1 MAEDNNKT
9 AYSPFDINRDGVI
22 DTNDATLFQR
32 YLQDLRGDALVVG
45 DVVPNKEGVRST
57 EEIEQYLDEVTNKE
71 KNPILFDLF
80 DLVGNGKLDALSDGL
95 LFRRYTEGVRDS
107 SLTAGL
113 KTDGSN
119 FSYDER
125 VQLNRRLNKIYMGLT
140 VNDDFEVRGDEVLG
154 FQLTGFTNDGAPQF
168 SFNNGSPNLGRWAP
182 IHYQGYSRPLT
193 PEELIDGY
201 LAAMSGRRLTTTG
214 GEQVWQGTERRVWY
228 DPRWEEGLFVEGYED
243 VAKPT
248 HNARGRREAES
259 FLSLYTEATIDYY
272 GAPEPEKVDINL
284 GIDPET
290 LEYITLRDVFELRM
304 PQNPDLAGSTGGTTD
319 PTWRPANPL
328 PAEWVIGVD
337 SIPSAEEMARG
348 YYSLALLF
356 GEGHAQKQFRSIPEE
371 WESTWEKVPKNAL
384 NPSNV
389 TDQLKKSFT
398 ASDIQEYG
406 SLKDIPAA
414 QLASWA
420 DKVEPTYGSM
430 HQIATAVRKYQEDP
444 DSLDVY
450 DLVNLYT
457 LDFVEEYFYELPE
470 KQDLFGEGTSLGG
483 LTTEDK
489 FQAVQEA
496 WRATPN
502 YEASSSDL
510 LWKKTTEDWR
520 FGMEYSSGS
529 TSNSYFSDGKLY
541 WMGGIPQDAEYMM
554 PRHEWSHKK
563 KMSEWGKTLL
573 ELDMPLYV
581 EADSEALT
589 AALGEKLILP
599 IRDGA
604 EALWYDSTRL
614 YMKGGAMYDP
624 YNLNLDSHNQVNGAD
639 WVFDHLYY
647 FDGEMPDYSEF
658 SNPGAKNEGKGFL
671 IDITGGE
678 APIGSYSMVWVEQ
691 PRRVGTLEKVLD
703 NPALNIVASLN
714 PVSALVLFGLKALN
728 ELLGDGRTLKG
739 EDYAGAVIASLKL
752 TGKLSMP
759 KGTEEAEAA
768 GKAAEA
774 EKLAELAEVGI
785 TGETAVNMAKAFGA
799 QVAATEAAGIGLFG
813 LSARQ
818 TVTLINAVGSGE
830 SVGTALMNGFGR
842 DYLSSGFDYLGIDTS
857 AVPNA
862 VMDSVSQIVV
872 DVANGD
878 SFEDALNKE
887 AASVVGKKAGEIVS
901 DFFEENNISDEFNNF
916 FGEAIDDLKSAASQV
931 GEVLD
936 DKAIKP
942 IVDIIEGVLPEGGL
956 DSLLDTSEGMK
967 AAFDKLGEDIRVIG
981 KNIDDSVIE
990 PISDVAK
997 GAMSKFVGMATVFSG
1012 ELPADTI
1019 KRIDEMVEG
1028 TANLMGIG
1036 LEEMPGDLRNILE
1049 ESFGTLIL
1057 TGELT
1062 DENKARIIS
1071 RELVVAERVNEAFKD
1086 SNLVNVITPELFTV
1100 ALRSGLNAAMQGGNV
1115 ESAFL
1120 DTIADSVVTHL
1131 KNSVSL
1137 GIDEVEQT
1145 ISDATERSKTAYKNA
1160 KNAAAERDRLDKEI
1174 DAEIAKITE
1183 IQQLQ
1188 EARQQDIEQ
1197 KRIAANAPGASDGE
1211 KQAYYAAVDTDNVQ
1225 TTLDKLALDGINAT
1239 VLDLA
1244 GQHETQNLIY
1254 ETATGELS
1262 TALELRDTALNPF
1275 FGNVLDASI
1284 LEINGYWRGTEE
1296 YAAAN
1301 GIPVEDAHEH
1311 YLSVGIF
1318 EGVPVSDAQYKNL
1331 LYNSVSDQTD
1341 FTLQQSGIDVSKLS
1355 EGQRAAVFNSILA
1368 EAEAQGEAA
1377 GSATTLE
1384 FLQTSQDPNS
1394 GINFNYDS
1402 ATLVST
1408 ALSPPDTPLLTIP
1421 QINYTLAE
1429 QGYTNVVSDVLDL
1442 FEDDPAQRETI
1453 INALSTNQ
1461 LRLVTLPDGS
1471 KKWVQPTTLV
1481 QYQGVEGG
1489 SQLTVSERPAG
1500 LTLQETAMYDP
1511 TAYLQVLGILPP
1523 EEARVAE
1530 NNVREANGLEP
1541 IPEGETSWVYRTI
1554 KGILD
1559 HESEAGVKKQ
1569 AQRAYDNVK
1578 LSNGSDED
1586 AQAAYD
1592 EAYAN
1597 ASGKEAATL
1606 SVAIRGVTEVVGA
1619 FNSFAMG
1626 VSTSAQIG
1634 NARRDAVQAKNAM
1647 LLAGASEG
1655 EAQAAYDSVYQEGLN
1670 NIDFA
1675 MENELSKN
1683 LDAIQGMAMGYMSQE
1698 HQDTFKDMMK
1708 NIDEAEGF
1716 MGTTKA
1722 IFGEFVDHPTT
1733 FLIEFVGVEVVSEL
1747 IPLVI
1752 GGGTFAAVKAG
1763 SKLAIKDI
1771 TEEAANTMAS
1781 KAALQSGLAGDMME
1795 AAGGGVMETYEDA
1808 YATAETY
1815 GRDKLGLSGA
1825 ELEAY
1830 AGEYASGLSMKVGLT
1845 AAMMVG
1851 ILADGSQALEGTIFK
1866 GALKEATDVL
1876 AERGAKNVSDDLGGL
1891 LVKNG
1896 VVVLK
1901 ETGSEGAEA
1910 AASTYV
1916 KESSLATMDP
1926 NRDFGNEMASNV
1938 VLSAIASAGT
1948 TAPILGI
1955 NGVIN
1960 QAGGPSGSG
1969 PAGGFTTNAE
1979 SNNPLVHLAISQNPE
1994 LQEAINNKDIE
2005 AVNRISNELGMADF
2019 NAGNDLLNAV
2029 DDSNYISSTEAI
2041 EAYARMGI
2049 QNPSKDALDF
2059 AINLPSTTDDFNEAD
2074 FDQQLADAYQLA
2086 NPDDIQD
2093 TYSDR
2098 PTPQHHYDIIQ
2109 RMYAIAEQGGQAS
2122 VFDYN
2127 EDGSLTN
2134 EDVEAYKK
2142 GLNILE
2148 RNALEE
2154 YEYKVNTQEIE
2165 HTPNQTGILDTFV
2178 GDSLVNASE
2187 AEAIKQDI
2195 TTLQQNGVSAAEAI
2209 TALNQKYEGLAGAEG
2224 LIATEVANAFTAD
2237 ENISTL
2243 TESIVSKLK
2252 EDGTFLD
2259 VDNAEDVTAL
2269 LTAFI
2274 ESDDFK
2280 NALPSTSDFQTADDV
2295 STIITE
2301 SLADFTTSEALT
2313 DLIPNITGLQDE
2325 DEVKALI
2332 TDSLADYVKAE
2343 DLPDSITTEE
2353 VNDAI
2358 ATQLIDYVKTID
2370 LPEAGL
2376 DQDAVEQV
2384 FSDFLETDDF
2394 KNALPSTSDFQ
2405 TANDV
2410 SNLITDSLVNFTTSE
2425 ALTAMIPDL
2434 TGLQNEDEVKA
2445 IITNSL
2451 TDYVKAEDLPDSI
2464 TTDDVETA
2472 ITDKLV
2478 DYVKTIDLPEAGL
2491 DQDAVEQVFSDFL
2504 KTEEFID
2511 ALPEIPEAGL
2521 DEDGVQDVVDTS
2533 LETFL
2538 ESDAFKDAL
2547 PDAGV
2552 TVGEVNEAFGNFVR
2566 GDLFQ
2571 SMLGVDSSEVA
2582 TIISGA
2588 LGDFLVSDDFLNAV
2602 GPTEEEI
2609 TGAIGVSL
2617 TNFLRDTRLV
2627 DKIKENSLDQTE
2639 ANTLITNSLA
2649 AFLDSDDFNAAI
2661 GDFQTASQVSDT
2673 LKDYVTAEDFQTELD
2688 ALPDFTQFQTEE
2700 DVDAIVSGALSDFL
2714 DSTGLVNAITSASMD
2729 EAETQTLVRDSL
2741 QDFLVSDDFAAAI
2754 GGSGAIGNINNSL
2767 DGLKQDLEQ
2776 LGVSVQGQI
2785 DIIENVFGNE
2795 QTYYQTS
2802 RHDLEDHIRN
2812 NGPMKIPDD
2821 LVGTFPWRTIDKD
2834 GNGYINLITDDNFEW
2849 LPGIYKD
2856 VSDYPGEIDSYKGFM
2871 WQASVSQNEE
2881 YSKNF
2886 PPNLML
2892 NTDENGNILDLDKQR
2907 TKSGVVKKEGK
2918 GALYAIQQLQ
2928 ESALIQ
2934 GRDIKTL
2941 DYRVDDLEEQVADN
2955 AAEFTRRLDDQALAI
2970 GRPGNN
2976 HRPDSIHYRPASG
2989 LYAEIADVYEQVGED
3004 RQNALDNL
3012 FKKYEEIPGFDD
3024 AVNGVMKDQ
3033 VDEFKTIIGRPAEY
3047 YEDRVYDPVTQ
3058 TYKYVPDL
3066 TRIKRQPTG
3075 LYLEI
3080 QNAIT
3085 LPEGEKGQAFVEID
3099 KKFTNLVNDLETKIL
3114 GDDEITGALQ
3124 DAIAEAWGPAAPE
3137 QGRDNYFKQEYIDQM
3152 INGDLPVDPTYDYDG
3167 DGVITDADKT
3177 TFLGTL
3183 SFDEV
3188 AAAENYRTWKETA
3201 TGINSELEELRFTT
3215 GLQTYA
3221 TDNKIQ
3227 EYGDRLTVI
3236 EEDIDAR
3243 LSDERLEQIATDAL
3257 GMRAFGW
3264 RGVQDPEYL
3273 RALMEANTYDDFVAL
3288 RGIDPRI
3295 DRIVEKYKDDAWS
3308 GGWFGRLMLDDDE
3321 YRSLVYVDPE
3331 SSSVYISEADI
3342 ELLQSYADSEEPM
3355 GSLNTGVYA
3364 IAEELGLISPDGE
3377 TLKVPEL
3384 EAFMNSIQ
3392 GVIGSPTKLPY
3403 EERVGLDRV
3412 SKDLEAL
3419 ASLSEASAYQLRG
3432 LEEGEARRSSFL
3444 RNLPEEFREDTRWL
3458 DLFLQ
3463 TGRYPRDF
3471 VSRFDYN
3478 GDGVFNM
3485 DDYRARESDIED
3497 GVDVDIQPATGL
3509 FALIDEKT
3517 DYTDEDAQKVVNDA
3531 LGSLGGELV
3540 RDENGD
3546 PVIDPI
3552 TNDYV
3557 REPATG
3563 MYKFILDE
3571 VAASDELNI
3580 KRLTDSLAD
3589 YSTTVEINAM
3599 VDDKIKEAMGR
3610 PPEQVVNEY
3619 GVLQYDP
3626 VTNEPIMDS
3635 GTGVYAI
3642 AQTFGFTTQDEV
3654 QDFVDAAIT
3663 NFGDKDARTG
3673 IYAEI
3678 DEKIKEGIEGIDV
3691 GIDENAVGRIVQSTL
3706 GTNAVAINPAD
3717 GRVQVD
3723 ENNFPIYKEGMGFG
3737 DHTGIYKYIWDAAL
3751 VALNI
3756 SRADATQQIEAL
3768 KTNALPDII
3777 GAQLLDAIGDPGGDY
3792 VYGANPD
3799 GSGIVRDENGDYLR
3813 TQPTGIYALI
3823 ANMGLDEAQKQEI
3836 IDAAVAAMGDPEA
3849 RTGIYA
3855 ELDAKDTL
3863 NNLQVQQIV
3872 EGVVGKPPEPIT
3884 EVDDDGNTTPVL
3896 DDEGNPTFTDSTGI
3910 YQYIDQQIASGVAPV
3925 DLSATLEGYATI
3937 EQLEAVKTD
3946 VTNIEANVEQL
3957 QTDVGDVQTDVGD
3970 LQTDVGDLQTDVGG
3984 LQTDVGDLQT
3994 DIDAFEASQA
4004 AQDITIQQMADVLG
4018 VKVNEVTEED
4028 KQALTTII
4036 AESEVILENRDDR
4049 AEIAMYDVN
4058 NDGVLNTLDQQYME
4072 AAINTGDYSGFVDSV
4087 FTPESTGLIGDI
4099 EQERERNEDLQTQ
4112 IDAQNARIEQ
4122 EEEEER
4128 IRRLVAK
4135 GRTATTT
4142 SGKPGDL
4149 AMIQYQYDIGGDNI
4163 FATPQQSK
4171 FYSGFTPYG
4180 NKAGGKI
4187 KAKTDEILK
4196 IIGKR

>member
-22 DTNDATLFQR
+22 DTNDATLFHR
-32 YLQDLRGDALVVG
+32 YLSELRGDALVK
-45 DVVPNKEGVRST
+45 DLVPDEEGVRST

-80 DLVGNGKLDALSDGL
+80 DLVGNGQLDALSDGL

-107 SLTAGL
+107 SLTEGV

-125 VQLNRRLNKIYMGLT
+125 IQLNNRLNKIYMGLT
-140 VNDDFEVRGDEVLG
+140 VNDDFEVKGDEVLG

-168 SFNNGSPNLGRWAP
+168 SFNNGTSLGRWAP

-201 LAAMSGRRLTTTG
+201 LSIMADTYESDREYEL
-214 GEQVWQGTERRVWY
+214 WI
-228 DPRWEEGLFVEGYED
+228 DPRWEEGLVVEGFED
-243 VAKPT
+243 EARITPT
-248 HNARGRREAES
+248 GKGRLDAES
-259 FLSLYTEATIDYY
+259 WLSRNTQATVDYY
-272 GAPEPEKVDINL
+272 GAPTPTKVDINL

-290 LEYITLRDVFELRM
+290 LEYITLSDVFELRM
-304 PQNPDLAGSTGGTTD
+304 PNNPDQAIKVAGMKY
-319 PTWRPANPL
+319 PAWRPDTPL
-328 PAEWVIGVD
+328 PAEWVVGVD
-337 SIPSAEEMARG
+337 SIPSVEEMAKG

-356 GEGHAQKQFRSIPEE
+356 GKDYAQKQFASIPEE
-371 WESTWEKVPKNAL
+371 WKSTWEEVPKNAL

-406 SLKDIPAA
+406 SLKDIPAD
-414 QLASWA
+414 QLLSWA
-420 DKVEPTYGSM
+420 DKVEPAYGAM
-430 HQIATAVRKYQEDP
+430 HQIATAAKKYQEDP
-444 DSLDVY
+444 DSLTVD
-450 DLVNLYT
+450 DLARLYT
-457 LDFVEEYFYELPE
+457 LDSVEEYFYDLPE
-470 KQDLFGEGTSLGG
+470 KQNLFGEGTSLEE
-483 LTTEDK
+483 LSTQDK

-496 WRATPN
+496 WRNTGD
-502 YEASSSDL
+502 YESAYSDD
-510 LWKKTTEDWR
+510 LWKYTTESWR

-529 TSNSYFSDGKLY
+529 TNNSYFSDGKLY
-541 WMGGIPQDAEYMM
+541 WMGGIPHDAEYMM
-554 PRHEWSHKK
+554 PRHEWSFNK
-563 KMSEWGKTLL
+563 KMSEWGKALL

-589 AALGEKLILP
+589 AALGETITLP
-599 IRDGA
+599 IGEGA

-614 YMKGGAMYDP
+614 YMKGGTQYDLS
-624 YNLNLDSHNQVNGAD
+624 NLPVDSHNQVYGAD
-639 WVFDHLYY
+639 WVFNHLYY

-658 SNPGAKNEGKGFL
+658 ANPGKKNEGRGFL
-671 IDITGGE
+671 IDITGGD

-691 PRRVGTLEKVLD
+691 PRRVGTAERVLD
-703 NPALNIVASLN
+703 MPALNILASLN
-714 PVSALVLFGLKALN
+714 PISALVLFGLKALN
-728 ELLGDGRTLKG
+728 ELFGDGRTLKG
-739 EDYAGAVIASLKL
+739 SDYAGAVIAGLKI

-759 KGTEEAEAA
+759 KGAAEAEEA

-774 EKLAELAEVGI
+774 AKLAELAEAGI
-785 TGETAVNMAKAFGA
+785 TGEVALQIAEAYGA
-799 QVAATEAAGIGLFG
+799 QVAATTAAGVGIFG

-830 SVGTALMNGFGR
+830 SVGTALMNGFGK

-857 AVPNA
+857 AVPDA

-887 AASVVGKKAGEIVS
+887 AASVVGKKAGDIVS

-916 FGEAIDDLKSAASQV
+916 FGEAINDLKAAASQV

-936 DKAIKP
+936 DTAIKP
-942 IVDIIEGVLPEGGL
+942 IVDLIEGVLPEGGL

-967 AAFDKLGEDIRVIG
+967 AAFDKLEEDIRVIG
-981 KNIDDSVIE
+981 RNIDDSVIE
-990 PISDVAK
+990 PISDAAK
-997 GAMSKFVGMATVFSG
+997 GAMSKFVGMATVFAG

-1019 KRIDEMVEG
+1019 KRINEMVEG

-1049 ESFGTLIL
+1049 ESFGTLVL

-1071 RELVVAERVNEAFKD
+1071 RELVVAERVTEAFKD
-1086 SNLVNVITPELFTV
+1086 SNLVNTITPELFTV
-1100 ALRSGLNAAMQGGNV
+1100 ALRSGLNAAMQGGDV

-1137 GIDEVEQT
+1137 GINEVAQT
-1145 ISDATERSKTAYKNA
+1145 VSDANERSTTAYKDA

-1174 DAEIAKITE
+1174 DAEIAKINE
-1183 IQQLQ
+1183 IQQQQ

-1197 KRIAANAPGASDGE
+1197 KRIAANAPDASDAE
-1211 KQAYYAAVDTDNVQ
+1211 KQDYYDAIDADSVQ
-1225 TTLDKLALDGINAT
+1225 TTLDTLVLEDINSN
-1239 VLDLA
+1239 VVDLA
-1244 GQHETQNLIY
+1244 GQHEAQDLIY
-1254 ETATGELS
+1254 ETATGKLS
-1262 TALELRDTALNPF
+1262 TEIELRDAALTPF

-1284 LEINGYWRGTEE
+1284 LDLNGYWRGAEE
-1296 YAAAN
+1296 YAVAN

-1331 LYNSVSDQTD
+1331 IYNHVSDQTD

-1355 EGQRAAVFNSILA
+1355 AGQRAAVFNSILA

-1384 FLQTSQDPNS
+1384 FLQVAQDPNS
-1394 GINFNYDS
+1394 DINFNFDP

-1429 QGYTNVVSDVLDL
+1429 QGYTNIVSDVLDL
-1442 FEDDPAQRETI
+1442 FEGDPAKRETI
-1453 INALSTNQ
+1453 TNALATNQ

-1481 QYQGVEGG
+1481 QYQGVDGG

-1511 TAYLQVLGILPP
+1511 TAYLQVLGVLPP

-1578 LSNGSDED
+1578 LSGGSDED

-1592 EAYAN
+1592 EEYAN
-1597 ASGKEAATL
+1597 ASGEEAATL

-1619 FNSFAMG
+1619 FNSLAMG

-1647 LLAGASEG
+1647 LLAGASEE

-1781 KAALQSGLAGDMME
+1781 KAALRSGLATDMME

-1815 GRDKLGLSGA
+1815 GKDTLGLSGA

-1851 ILADGSQALEGTIFK
+1851 ILSDGSQALEGTIFK

-1876 AERGAKNVSDDLGGL
+1876 AERGTKNLSDDLVGAVAENGL
-1891 LVKNG
+1891 VIVK
-1896 VVVLK
+1896 
-1901 ETGSEGAEA
+1901 ESIAEAAEA

-2019 NAGNDLLNAV
+2019 NAGNDLLNAA

-2041 EAYARMGI
+2041 ESYARMGI

-2142 GLNILE
+2142 GLNIFE

-2195 TTLQQNGVSAAEAI
+2195 ASLQQDGLTASQAI
-2209 TALNQKYEGLAGAEG
+2209 TALNEKYEGLAGAEG

-2243 TESIVSKLK
+2243 TESIVTKLK
-2252 EDGTFLD
+2252 EDGTFVD
-2259 VDNAEDVTAL
+2259 VDNAEDVAAL

-2274 ESDDFK
+2274 DSEDFK
-2280 NALPSTSDFQTADDV
+2280 NALPSTDGFITADD
-2295 STIITE
+2295 
-2301 SLADFTTSEALT
+2301 
-2313 DLIPNITGLQDE
+2313 
-2325 DEVKALI
+2325 
-2332 TDSLADYVKAE
+2332 
-2343 DLPDSITTEE
+2343 
-2353 VNDAI
+2353 
-2358 ATQLIDYVKTID
+2358 
-2370 LPEAGL
+2370 
-2376 DQDAVEQV
+2376 
-2384 FSDFLETDDF
+2384 
-2394 KNALPSTSDFQ
+2394 TSDFQ
-2405 TANDV
+2405 TVSDV
-2410 SNLITDSLVNFTTSE
+2410 STLITESLINFTTSE
-2425 ALTAMIPDL
+2425 ALTELIPDIS
-2434 TGLQNEDEVKA
+2434 GLQDEDAVKTL
-2445 IITNSL
+2445 ITDSL
-2451 TDYVKAEDLPDSI
+2451 TDYVKSSDLELPDAVTSE
-2464 TTDDVETA
+2464 DVNTA
-2472 ITDKLV
+2472 ITTQLV

-2504 KTEEFID
+2504 KTEEFIT

-2547 PDAGV
+2547 PDAGLS
-2552 TVGEVNEAFGNFVR
+2552 VGEVNEAFGNFVR
-2566 GDLFQ
+2566 GELFQ
-2571 SMLGVDSSEVA
+2571 SMVGVDSSEVA

-2617 TNFLRDTRLV
+2617 TNFLEDTRLV

-2639 ANTLITNSLA
+2639 ASTLITNSLA
-2649 AFLDSDDFNAAI
+2649 DFLDSEDFNAAI
-2661 GDFQTASQVSDT
+2661 GDFQTADDVAGIVSDS

-2688 ALPDFTQFQTEE
+2688 ALPDFTQFQTAD
-2700 DVDAIVSGALSDFL
+2700 DVDFAISEAVNSFL
-2714 DSTGLVNAITSASMD
+2714 DSTELANAITSASMD
-2729 EAETQTLVRDSL
+2729 EVETQTLIRGSL

-2754 GGSGAIGNINNSL
+2754 GGSGAIGNINESL

-2795 QTYYQTS
+2795 EIYYQTS
-2802 RHDLEDHIRN
+2802 RNDLKDHIRN
-2812 NGPMKIPDD
+2812 NGPMKIPDH
-2821 LVGTFPWRTIDKD
+2821 LVGTYPWREIDKD
-2834 GNGYINLITDDNFEW
+2834 GNGYLNLITDDNYER
-2849 LPGIYKD
+2849 LPGIFSAVTD
-2856 VSDYPGEIDSYKGFM
+2856 HPHEIDTYNAFL
-2871 WQASVSQNEE
+2871 WQAQYQQDAE
-2881 YSKNF
+2881 YAKNF
-2886 PPNLML
+2886 PRGFVL
-2892 NTDENGNILDLDKQR
+2892 NTDENGNILDLDKQNSASR
-2907 TKSGVVKKEGK
+2907 VVRKEGK
-2918 GALYAIQQLQ
+2918 GALYDIQRLQ
-2928 ESALIQ
+2928 ENNRTQ
-2934 GRDIKTL
+2934 DRDIKGL
-2941 DYRVDDLEEQVADN
+2941 KNRVGDLEEQVADN
-2955 AAEFTRRLDDQALAI
+2955 AAEFTQRLDDQALAI
-2970 GRPGNN
+2970 GSPANN
-2976 HRPDSIHYRPASG
+2976 YSPTSSYYRPASG
-2989 LYAEIADVYEQVGED
+2989 LYAEIADVYKQVGED
-3004 RQNALDNL
+3004 RQDALDNL
-3012 FKKYEEIPGFDD
+3012 FKKYEEIPGFNT

-3033 VDEFKTIIGRPAEY
+3033 VDEFKTIIGRPATY

-3058 TYKYVPDL
+3058 TYNDVPDL

-3099 KKFTNLVNDLETKIL
+3099 RKFTNLVNDLETKIL

-3188 AAAENYRTWKETA
+3188 AAAETYRTWKETA

-3215 GLQTYA
+3215 GLQTYT

-3273 RALMEANTYDDFVAL
+3273 RALMEARSYEDFVEL

-3295 DRIVEKYKDDAWS
+3295 DRIVEKYKYDKWMGSLFHEVAMIW
-3308 GGWFGRLMLDDDE
+3308 DDE
-3321 YRSLVYVDPE
+3321 YRALVSVDPE
-3331 SSSVYISEADI
+3331 SSGYITEEDI

-3392 GVIGSPTKLPY
+3392 GVIGSPIKLPY

-3419 ASLSEASAYQLRG
+3419 ASLSEASSFKLGG
-3432 LEEGEARRSSFL
+3432 LEEGKAGRNNFL
-3444 RNLPEEFREDTRWL
+3444 RNLPEEFREDTKWL

-3471 VSRFDYN
+3471 VPRFDYN

-3546 PVIDPI
+3546 PVRDPI

-3571 VAASDELNI
+3571 VAASDELNLE
-3580 KRLTDSLAD
+3580 RLTDSLAN
-3589 YSTTVEINAM
+3589 YSTTVETNAM
-3599 VDDKIKEAMGR
+3599 VDEKIKEAIGR
-3610 PPEQVVNEY
+3610 PPEQVLNEV
-3619 GVLQYDP
+3619 GVAQFDP

-3642 AQTFGFTTQDEV
+3642 AQSFGFATQQEV

-3663 NFGDKDARTG
+3663 NFGDKDDRTG

-3691 GIDENAVGRIVQSTL
+3691 GIDEEAVGNIVDARLGNNAVVLDDNGQFVK
-3706 GTNAVAINPAD
+3706 
-3717 GRVQVD
+3717 D
-3723 ENNFPIYKEGMGFG
+3723 EAGYIQFEGQN
-3737 DHTGIYKYIWDAAL
+3737 TGIYDYIWQTAL
-3751 VALNI
+3751 F
-3756 SRADATQQIEAL
+3756 SYEAGSEYAQSL
-3768 KTNALPDII
+3768 VTNAKNVL
-3777 GAQLLDAIGDPGGDY
+3777 GAVDNQILETIGDPGGKEQYEKIDITHQGY
-3792 VYGANPD
+3792 SVPTFY
-3799 GSGIVRDENGDYLR
+3799 SQLIVDENGDPVL
-3813 TQPTGIYALI
+3813 TQPTGLYALI
-3823 ANMGLDEAQKQEI
+3823 ANMGLNDAQKQEI

-3863 NNLQVQQIV
+3863 NNLQVKQIV

-3910 YQYIDQQIASGVAPV
+3910 YQYIDQQLASGVAPV

-3937 EQLEAVKTD
+3937 EQLDEVKTD
-3946 VTNIEANVEQL
+3946 VDNIEANVEQL
-3957 QTDVGDVQTDVGD
+3957 QTDMDAFEASQAAQDIVVGDVKTDVGD
-3970 LQTDVGDLQTDVGG
+3970 LQTDVGDLQTDVG
-3984 LQTDVGDLQT
+3984 DLQT
-3994 DIDAFEASQA
+3994 DMDAFEASQA
-4004 AQDITIQQMADVLG
+4004 AQDITIQQMADILG
-4018 VKVNEVTEED
+4018 VPVNEVTEED
-4028 KQALTTII
+4028 KQALSTII

-4058 NDGVLNTLDQQYME
+4058 NDGVLDTLDQQYME

-4087 FTPESTGLIGDI
+4087 FTPEPTGLIGDI